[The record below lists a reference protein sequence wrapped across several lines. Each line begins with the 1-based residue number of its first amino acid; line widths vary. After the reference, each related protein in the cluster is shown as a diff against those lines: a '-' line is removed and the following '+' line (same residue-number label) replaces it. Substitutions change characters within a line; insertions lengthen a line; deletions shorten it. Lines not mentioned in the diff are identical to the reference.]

1 MNLVTERKIHVC
13 KELNNPAFTRKLS
26 MENEI
31 YINIKAVLKA
41 RPKVLTNLDQWLFVA
56 VNTAK
61 SIIDNTSKNNLNNV
75 MELSDCNST
84 SQIQHEFDIIQ
95 GKFGREGFSQRYCPV
110 YLYLCSLVADFP
122 NQELSD
128 KDKELI
134 RQYSTVETYLLYE
147 I

>member
-1 MNLVTERKIHVC
+1 
-13 KELNNPAFTRKLS
+13 

-31 YINIKAVLKA
+31 YVKIKSELKA
-41 RPKVLTNLDQWLFVA
+41 KPKKLTNLYQWLFVA

-61 SIIDNTSKNNLNNV
+61 SIIDNTSKKSDSV
-75 MELSDCNST
+75 IKLSDCNST
-84 SQIQHEFDIIQ
+84 VQIQREFDVIQ
-95 GKFGREGFSQRYCPV
+95 GKFGREGFSQRYSPV

-128 KDKELI
+128 RDKELI
-134 RQYSTVETYLLYE
+134 RQFSTVETYLLYE

>member
-1 MNLVTERKIHVC
+1 
-13 KELNNPAFTRKLS
+13 

-31 YINIKAVLKA
+31 YISIKAKLKA
-41 RPKVLTNLDQWLFVA
+41 KPKKLTDLDQWLFVI

-61 SIIDNTSKNNLNNV
+61 SIIDNTSKNNLDNV
-75 MELSDCNST
+75 VKLFDCNST

-95 GKFGREGFSQRYCPV
+95 GKFGREGFSQRYSPV
-110 YLYLCSLVADFP
+110 YIYLCSLMANFP
-122 NQELSD
+122 NQELSN

-134 RQYSTVETYLLYE
+134 MQYSTVETYLLYE

>member
-1 MNLVTERKIHVC
+1 
-13 KELNNPAFTRKLS
+13 

-31 YINIKAVLKA
+31 YISIKAKLKA
-41 RPKVLTNLDQWLFVA
+41 KPKKLTDLDQWLFVI

-61 SIIDNTSKNNLNNV
+61 SIIDNTSKNNLDNV
-75 MELSDCNST
+75 VKLYDCNSA

-95 GKFGREGFSQRYCPV
+95 GKFGREGFSQRYSPV
-110 YLYLCSLVADFP
+110 YIYLCSLVANFP
-122 NQELSD
+122 NQELSN

-134 RQYSTVETYLLYE
+134 MQYSTVETYLLYE

>member
-1 MNLVTERKIHVC
+1 
-13 KELNNPAFTRKLS
+13 

-31 YINIKAVLKA
+31 YTSIKEKLKA
-41 RPKVLTNLDQWLFVA
+41 KPKKLTDLDQWLFVV

-61 SIIDNTSKNNLNNV
+61 SIIDNTSKNNLDNV
-75 MELSDCNST
+75 VQLFDCNST

-95 GKFGREGFSQRYCPV
+95 GKFGREGFSQRYSPV
-110 YLYLCSLVADFP
+110 YIYLCSLMANFP
-122 NQELSD
+122 NQELSN

-134 RQYSTVETYLLYE
+134 MQYSTVETYLLYE

>member
-1 MNLVTERKIHVC
+1 
-13 KELNNPAFTRKLS
+13 

-31 YINIKAVLKA
+31 YVNIKAELKA
-41 RPKVLTNLDQWLFVA
+41 KPKELTNLDQWLFVA

-61 SIIDNTSKNNLNNV
+61 SIIDNTSKNYLDNV
-75 MELSDCNST
+75 MKLSDCNST

-95 GKFGREGFSQRYCPV
+95 GKFGREGFSQRYSPV
-110 YLYLCSLVADFP
+110 YRYLCSLVANFP
-122 NQELSD
+122 DQKLSNR
-128 KDKELI
+128 DKELI

>member
-1 MNLVTERKIHVC
+1 
-13 KELNNPAFTRKLS
+13 

-31 YINIKAVLKA
+31 YANIKSELKGK
-41 RPKVLTNLDQWLFVA
+41 PKKLTNLNQWLFVA

-61 SIIDNTSKNNLNNV
+61 SIIDNTSKNNLDNV
-75 MELSDCNST
+75 MKLSDCNST

-95 GKFGREGFSQRYCPV
+95 GKFGREDFSQRYSPA

-122 NQELSD
+122 NQELSNQ
-128 KDKELI
+128 DKELI
-134 RQYSTVETYLLYE
+134 RQYSTVKTYLLYE